1 MLSRK
6 GIGTLA
12 SGGGIVAAVV
22 CGLVGVQLLLLAAE
36 IGTLPADPALA
47 GPGALPAAAWQALIR
62 VSAWLSLL
70 AGVLVVLLVAVHRSG
85 SRRPAPDSDRPGADD
100 LIEDIT
106 VRIYEF
112 EGSGD
117 AVEVAPQGPG
127 PRLHLERPHLAKS
140 VFDSAEDESASILEQ
155 IEGLSG
161 DDPAPPRPSWRAF
174 LRRFG
179 RGADRS

>member
-1 MLSRK
+1 MITRN

-22 CGLVGVQLLLLAAE
+22 CVLVGVQLLLLAAE
-36 IGTLPADPALA
+36 IGTLPADPALSGA
-47 GPGALPAAAWQALIR
+47 GTLPAEAWQALIR

-70 AGVLVVLLVAVHRSG
+70 AGGLVVLLVAVYRSG
-85 SRRPAPDSDRPGADD
+85 SRRPKPESDLSGPDD

-112 EGSGD
+112 EASGD
-117 AVEVAPQGPG
+117 AVEVTPKDREPG
-127 PRLHLERPHLAKS
+127 LILDRPHLAKT
-140 VFDSAEDESASILEQ
+140 VLDSADDESASILEQ
-155 IEGLSG
+155 IEGLAG
-161 DDPAPPRPSWRAF
+161 DAPAPPRPSWRAF

-179 RGADRS
+179 RGSDHS